1 MQNPNNTQHATPWYR
16 SIRTKLFAAFS
27 ALVVAI
33 AAFSYLYF
41 PSQFEQQALTGAR
54 DQAQSLADFLAF
66 SLSPA
71 VDFDDSLSAVESMV
85 AARQNQEIT
94 WVVVTGKR
102 GQRFVG
108 FGDDEAGRSGYTS
121 AAKGQVSEDKRH
133 WLTWAPI
140 QRQEVEIG
148 KVHLGFSLAKIKEA
162 VSRSQQ
168 LIALICLVWIVLGV
182 GFVSW
187 ITTLVTRNL
196 SRIMVAVE
204 GVREGDLSVRAEVST
219 ADEVGILART
229 FNDMA
234 GQLQESTITLQRS
247 EAQFRNLAQSMNEGL
262 LQLSGDLI
270 IRYVNPR
277 LCQMISANEDQLLGK
292 HLSVITGNA
301 PLPEFHEGSETQ
313 QQELQITTP
322 NQEARWI
329 LMSYSYGVTNAAEQ
343 SITMI
348 FTDITHL
355 KKTERDL
362 TYKNRELDT
371 FVYKASH
378 DLKAPLSSLRGLVDI
393 AKEEI
398 SAPEAGQY
406 LGLID
411 RTIAKMDDVL
421 MGLLEV
427 TWIKQGAMD
436 PQVIYMRDL
445 VQTILRSIENAPG
458 FHTVRIDLDIP
469 EHCTLVS
476 DLKMLN
482 SVVQNLVHNAIKYHR
497 ETGDDKWVRIGISE
511 TPKSLRI
518 SIRDNGPGI
527 PANVHD
533 KLFDMFFRASTKSK
547 GSGLGLYIVKN
558 SIEKMGGTITL
569 TSEVGVGSE
578 FLVELPKREL
588 PVLEPDVVAQPA
600 LGQ

>member
-1 MQNPNNTQHATPWYR
+1 MQTPPNTTAHATPWYR
-16 SIRTKLFAAFS
+16 SIRAKLFIPFS
-27 ALVVAI
+27 TMVVAI
-33 AAFSYLYF
+33 AAFSYMYF
-41 PSQFEQQALTGAR
+41 PSQMEQQALSGAR

-71 VDFDDSLSAVESMV
+71 VDFEDSLSAEESMV
-85 AARQNQEIT
+85 AARQNPEIT

-102 GQRFVG
+102 GQRFAG
-108 FGDDEAGRSGYTS
+108 FGDAAAEEANFRPASQ
-121 AAKGQVSEDKRH
+121 GQVSADERH

-140 QRQEVEIG
+140 LRQELEIG
-148 KVHLGFSLAKIKEA
+148 KVHLGLSLGKIKEA
-162 VSRSQQ
+162 VRQAQ
-168 LIALICLVWIVLGV
+168 KWIALICGLWIVLGV
-182 GFVSW
+182 GFVYW

-204 GVREGDLSVRAEVST
+204 GVREGDLSVRAEVNT
-219 ADEVGILART
+219 ADEVGILAKT
-229 FNDMA
+229 FNDMT
-234 GQLQESTITLQRS
+234 GQLQQSTITLQRS

-262 LQLSGDLI
+262 LQLSGDLT

-277 LCQMISANEDQLLGK
+277 LCQMIGAKEENLLGQ
-292 HLSVITGNA
+292 HLRTITGNA
-301 PLPEFHEGSETQ
+301 ALPEFREGNETQ
-313 QQELQITTP
+313 QQELQILTP
-322 NQEARWI
+322 SKDALWI
-329 LMSYSYGVTNAAEQ
+329 LMSYSYGASHAAEQ

-398 SAPEAGQY
+398 TAPDAGQY

-436 PQVIYMRDL
+436 PQLIYMRDL

-458 FHTVRIDLDIP
+458 FHMVRMELDIP
-469 EHCTLVS
+469 EHCTVVS

-482 SVVQNLVHNAIKYHR
+482 SVVQNLMHNAIKYHR
-497 ETGDDKWVRIGISE
+497 ESGDDKWVRVAVTE
-511 TPKSLRI
+511 TPDSLRI
-518 SIRDNGPGI
+518 SVSDNGPGI

-558 SIEKMGGTITL
+558 SVERMGGTITL
-569 TSEVGVGSE
+569 RSEVGVGTE
-578 FLVELPKREL
+578 FLVILPKREL
-588 PVLEPDVVAQPA
+588 PESASEA
-600 LGQ
+600 GS